1 MKLKTDAKKS
11 FDLAIQSLA
20 NSKNIKDFHDSLTSI
35 VLREFIIRTL
45 KQFHLEQVD
54 FYDVVS
60 EVYIRRTKTID
71 SGEHIENPGAWI
83 RITSLNIIREMSRQQ
98 LKEQANSEFI
108 ERQIAPNDREDNNEV
123 ELKILEKS
131 LQTLTEKDRQILEL
145 KDFQD
150 KSWKQVVAD
159 LADRGEI
166 LKEATVRQRGKRALE
181 RLKKAF
187 WSLKSE
193 KLSA

>member
-11 FDLAIQSLA
+11 FDLAIKALA
-20 NSKNIKDFHDSLTSI
+20 NSKKIKDFHDPLTSI
-35 VLREFIIRTL
+35 VLRQFIIRTL

-60 EVYIRRTKTID
+60 IVCIRGTERIN
-71 SGEHIENPGAWI
+71 SGEHIKNPGAWI
-83 RITSLNIIREMSRQQ
+83 RVTSYNIIREMSRQQ

-123 ELKILEKS
+123 ELEILEKS
-131 LQTLTEKDRQILEL
+131 LQILTEKDRQILEL
-145 KDFQD
+145 KYFQD

-166 LKEATVRQRGKRALE
+166 LKESTVRQRGKRALE